1 MIFVSNSQPLC
12 YSSGAVDHA
21 LHHLTDNKTLQ
32 SGNLCKEAW
41 ARNVKQHI
49 WLLRFSTFRLLLLP
63 SQNSVGLGK
72 QILQQFDCLLTN
84 HSCTL
89 LGLGLYLT
97 DCTLKLAYLW
107 REIMDCFC
115 TFLVPWIGTYRLL
128 LVIDWFPMYWA
139 KYSDIKAQASI
150 EP

>member
-12 YSSGAVDHA
+12 YSSHVVDHA

-41 ARNVKQHI
+41 AWNVKQHM
-49 WLLRFSTFRLLLLP
+49 WLLRFFTFRLLLLP
-63 SQNSVGLGK
+63 SQISVGLGK
-72 QILQQFDCLLTN
+72 QNLEQFDCLLTD
-84 HSCTL
+84 HGCTL

-97 DCTLKLAYLW
+97 DCVLKLAYLW
-107 REIMDCFC
+107 RKSWTAFAP
-115 TFLVPWIGTYRLL
+115 FLVPWIGIYRLL

-139 KYSDIKAQASI
+139 KYSYIKAQASK
-150 EP
+150 EL